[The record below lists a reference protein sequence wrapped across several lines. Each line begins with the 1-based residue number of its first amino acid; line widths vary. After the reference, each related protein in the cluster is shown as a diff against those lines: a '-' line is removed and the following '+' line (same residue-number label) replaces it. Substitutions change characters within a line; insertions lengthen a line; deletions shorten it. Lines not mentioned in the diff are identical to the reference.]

1 MNKRIYWL
9 STVLSVFLSFFLDN
23 PQAIASEASKNLKF
37 KITFPDS
44 VHAKPITGRAYII
57 LTQNNFSEPR
67 WQVGWWGKSAPFFGI
82 DVNNM
87 KPGETVIID
96 ENVLGFPNKS
106 LRDLAAGKYY
116 IQGLMNVYTQFNRAD
131 GHVIWVHM
139 DQWEGQQFN
148 RTPGN
153 LISSVDSLYLDP
165 KQEYSVQIS
174 LNQVIPPLKEAN
186 DTDFIKNIKIKSKI
200 LSEFWGK
207 PMYLGATIL
216 LPKGYASYPDIY
228 YPVLYQQGHFSRN
241 AFGHFKEQSK
251 FYQFWTAD
259 DFPRMIIVN
268 ILHPCPYF
276 DDSYAVNSENCGPY
290 GDAIMN
296 ELIPYIENQFRIIRK
311 PYARILYG
319 GSTGGW
325 IALAL
330 QVFHPD
336 FYGGTWSFYPDP
348 VDFRFFQLINIY
360 EDENAYYYQYN
371 WANPERPAMRD
382 THGQP
387 LITVRQFSQ
396 MESVLGSRGRSGQ
409 QSDAFQAVFGP
420 VGEDGYPKPLW
431 DKETGKIDSTVAK
444 FYKEHYDLRYYLET
458 NWSWLGA
465 KLVGKLHFV
474 CGDMDTYYLNE
485 ALYELENFLEGT
497 TEPYYQG
504 SFNWGRPRKGH
515 GWTPWDYSSGEFYR
529 LIAEYI
535 IKNTPDEE

>member
-1 MNKRIYWL
+1 
-9 STVLSVFLSFFLDN
+9 
-23 PQAIASEASKNLKF
+23 
-37 KITFPDS
+37 
-44 VHAKPITGRAYII
+44 
-57 LTQNNFSEPR
+57 
-67 WQVGWWGKSAPFFGI
+67 
-82 DVNNM
+82 
-87 KPGETVIID
+87 
-96 ENVLGFPNKS
+96 
-106 LRDLAAGKYY
+106 
-116 IQGLMNVYTQFNRAD
+116 
-131 GHVIWVHM
+131 M

-387 LITVRQFSQ
+387 LITVRQFGLS
-396 MESVLGSRGRSGQ
+396 LIW
-409 QSDAFQAVFGP
+409 A
-420 VGEDGYPKPLW
+420 
-431 DKETGKIDSTVAK
+431 
-444 FYKEHYDLRYYLET
+444 H
-458 NWSWLGA
+458 SWLSRSEPTL
-465 KLVGKLHFV
+465 LVKIRIH
-474 CGDMDTYYLNE
+474 
-485 ALYELENFLEGT
+485 
-497 TEPYYQG
+497 
-504 SFNWGRPRKGH
+504 
-515 GWTPWDYSSGEFYR
+515 
-529 LIAEYI
+529 
-535 IKNTPDEE
+535 